1 MTHPLN
7 LRALMAQL
15 RSDGT
20 TLHGVLEVRTVAE
33 SISDE
38 LRVDVAEQLNAKLVD
53 VYSSEELGNMVI
65 QCPVQN

>member
-7 LRALMAQL
+7 LRELMAQL

-20 TLHGVLEVRTVAE
+20 ALHGVLEVRTVAE

-53 VYSSEELGNMVI
+53 VYSSEELGYMVI

>member
-1 MTHPLN
+1 
-7 LRALMAQL
+7 MAQL

-53 VYSSEELGNMVI
+53 VYSSEELGYMVI